1 MLKFKL
7 LLARII
13 INLSINFIFI
23 RTHFRSHLE
32 NFRPATLRIVSLEW
46 QFPGE
51 EDSWWRSFLVS
62 SCRHEK
68 GRGIPYYRYLKSIEP
83 NCDLGPL
90 LNRNF
95 NGKISREA
103 TGLSFINCPWST
115 NSIETREKEGG
126 VSKLKL
132 SLVNTPLYAATITR
146 EWNFAPS
153 IEGKKKRWRDPSS
166 SSYLTDRD
174 IGRGWW
180 IVGERLAEARRRGG
194 IRKFTVKSCANGSK
208 VTHFRFIEGE
218 VPFELK
224 ELGALA
230 NGESSVERERERGG
244 LINVT

>member
-7 LLARII
+7 LLARI

-23 RTHFRSHLE
+23 RTHFRSRKLPPRFASSLS
-32 NFRPATLRIVSLEW
+32 NGNSLEKRTRD
-46 QFPGE
+46 GE
-51 EDSWWRSFLVS
+51 ASWFRRRRVGT
-62 SCRHEK
+62 RK
-68 GRGIPYYRYLKSIEP
+68 GRGVPYYRYLKSIEP

-103 TGLSFINCPWST
+103 TGLSFINCPWSVD
-115 NSIETREKEGG
+115 EFDRDKKEGG

-230 NGESSVERERERGG
+230 NGESSVERERERR
-244 LINVT
+244 IN

>member
-7 LLARII
+7 LLARI

-23 RTHFRSHLE
+23 RTHFRSRKLPSSHASHRLSRMAIPWRRGLVME
-32 NFRPATLRIVSLEW
+32 KLLGFVEDVSARERGEGSLIIDTWNLSSLTATSAHFLIEILMERSREKRR
-46 QFPGE
+46 
-51 EDSWWRSFLVS
+51 DS
-62 SCRHEK
+62 
-68 GRGIPYYRYLKSIEP
+68 
-83 NCDLGPL
+83 PL
-90 LNRNF
+90 LIARD
-95 NGKISREA
+95 
-103 TGLSFINCPWST
+103 PST

-230 NGESSVERERERGG
+230 NGESSVERERERR
-244 LINVT
+244 IN